1 MNINRN
7 NYEIYFLDYLEN
19 RLTPDRKTQLMCFLD
34 QNPDLKEEF
43 EYFDNIQ
50 IPVDDSIHCEDKSKL
65 KKPDIK
71 SIGNIHADNY
81 EDLFIAEIEGDLND
95 SQKAQL
101 KLLLKN
107 NTFLWNEYQKFQKT
121 ILKPDQSVVFEN
133 KNSLKKKERK
143 VVSLRSYYLINS
155 VAASLLIFFSIYMLF
170 IRKHPSSDM
179 HLEARSTPYIM
190 KTLSV
195 NELKTITDAKL
206 LMPVQEQA
214 DFPAKMEPLPME
226 HGKPI
231 NIMEKRYFRGKISVE
246 NKIAF
251 DHITFRFESTNEY
264 FRKLYTDQPLLAEK
278 KTRQRK
284 SAIGRI
290 FNNLFGKIK
299 GKLKPGI
306 NEIDKLA
313 SAKFNI
319 WSLAEAGINGYNM

>member
-50 IPVDDSIHCEDKSKL
+50 IPVDDSIHCEEKSKL

-71 SIGNIHADNY
+71 SIGNIHAGNY
-81 EDLFIAEIEGDLND
+81 EDLFIAKIEGDLE
-95 SQKAQL
+95 K
-101 KLLLKN
+101 
-107 NTFLWNEYQKFQKT
+107 
-121 ILKPDQSVVFEN
+121 

-155 VAASLLIFFSIYMLF
+155 VAALFLIFFSIYMLF
-170 IRKHPSSDM
+170 IKKHSSSDM

-190 KTLSV
+190 ESLSV

-214 DFPAKMEPLPME
+214 DFQVKMEPLPME
-226 HGKPI
+226 HGKPV
-231 NIMEKRYFRGKISVE
+231 NIMEKRYFKGKISVE
-246 NKIAF
+246 NKTAF
-251 DHITFRFESTNEY
+251 DHIAFRFESTNEY
-264 FRKLYTDQPLLAEK
+264 FRKLYTDEPLLAEK

-319 WSLAEAGINGYNM
+319 WSLAEAGINGYNMLTDNDFTLVRNMDAHGKTTSVKLVNNDEVLFRTKP